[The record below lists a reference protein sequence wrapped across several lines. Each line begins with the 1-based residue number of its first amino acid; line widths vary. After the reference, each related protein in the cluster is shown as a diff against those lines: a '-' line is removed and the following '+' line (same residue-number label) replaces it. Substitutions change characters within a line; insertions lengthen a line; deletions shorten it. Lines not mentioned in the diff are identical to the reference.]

1 MYTNIFSG
9 VCKKFRCLIKAMEN
23 EGFAQSDVEA
33 VGERMQELTLVRLYL
48 IRLVAHIKKIFLDS
62 HHCPTT
68 F

>member
-1 MYTNIFSG
+1 
-9 VCKKFRCLIKAMEN
+9 MEN

-48 IRLVAHIKKIFLDS
+48 IRLVAHIKKIKYSLIVITAQPHFEARVIYYFL
-62 HHCPTT
+62 

>member
-1 MYTNIFSG
+1 
-9 VCKKFRCLIKAMEN
+9 MEN

-48 IRLVAHIKKIFLDS
+48 IRLAAHIKKIFLDS